1 MSNILTITRPAW
13 HADFVDLN
21 AKHSSDE
28 ERMRFVIALAMEN
41 VERKTGGPFAA
52 AIYETV
58 SGQLIAAEVNSVER
72 LGCTLFHAETM
83 TIAAAQSTVKP
94 LSLPDYPNWTM
105 VSSCEPCAM
114 CVGAIHWAGCT
125 ELTFAALRDD
135 AQAVGFDEGPV
146 FDASWD
152 YLQERGLKVKRGVCR
167 EEALPVFQRYQELD
181 GLVYS
186 YSPRQL

>member
-1 MSNILTITRPAW
+1 MTDILTITRPDW

-28 ERMRFVIALAMEN
+28 ERMRFVIALAIQN

-52 AIYETV
+52 AIYDSET
-58 SGQLIAAEVNSVER
+58 GKLIAAEVNSVER

-83 TIAAAQSTVKP
+83 TIVSAQATIKP
-94 LSLPDYPNWTM
+94 LSLPQYPKWTM

-114 CVGAIHWAGCT
+114 CLGAIHWSGCK
-125 ELTFAALRDD
+125 ELSFAASRDD

-146 FDASWD
+146 FDASWE
-152 YLQERGLKVKRGVCR
+152 YLEERGLKVKRGVCR

-181 GLVYS
+181 GVVYI
-186 YSPRQL
+186 YPPKI